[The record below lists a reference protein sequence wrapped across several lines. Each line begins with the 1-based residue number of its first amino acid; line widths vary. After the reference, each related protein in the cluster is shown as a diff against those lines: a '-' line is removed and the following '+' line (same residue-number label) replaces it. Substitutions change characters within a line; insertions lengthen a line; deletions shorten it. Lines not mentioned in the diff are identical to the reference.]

1 MTKARSQLRATR
13 ALNCRVIPI
22 SKAAIYLAKNPAFI
36 AACDEQREKL
46 VKELESNRD
55 YTGDKTPEFYMAR
68 ANEIGLQLHAL
79 KQVRR
84 AISLSAA
91 KEAANE

>member
-1 MTKARSQLRATR
+1 M
-13 ALNCRVIPI
+13 
-22 SKAAIYLAKNPAFI
+22 
-36 AACDEQREKL
+36 
-46 VKELESNRD
+46 KELESNRD

-84 AISLSAA
+84 AISMSAA